1 MNEDLFNK
9 LEQLDEVPSSLLTE
23 VTPPPMEGQPDIGNV
38 LNHTDF
44 KPDFGTAQGN
54 GQTNPLNGQQTP
66 PMTPQG
72 QGNQLTVG
80 NLLTP
85 EMATGFMNILIP
97 AAIVLVIERTSTQK
111 VVKSQFEATAKE
123 IEILKPVLANYLN
136 SINFRVDTPFN
147 ALIITVAFIYGSK
160 VVEAV
165 NGVPK
170 NTIKTGAIKVIN
182 TNPDIITKV
191 PRKKYE
197 RQRKPDTRK
206 NHMKK
211 VVN

>member
-1 MNEDLFNK
+1 MNDDLFNK
-9 LEQLDEVPSSLLTE
+9 LEELDKVPSSLLTE
-23 VTPPPMEGQPDIGNV
+23 VTPPAAQPDLDNL

-44 KPDFGTAQGN
+44 KPVFDTGQSNTQATGQNAPISPQMSAGGN
-54 GQTNPLNGQQTP
+54 NLAGS
-66 PMTPQG
+66 
-72 QGNQLTVG
+72 NQLSVG

-97 AAIVLVIERTSTQK
+97 AAIVLLIEKTTKQR

-136 SINFRVDTPFN
+136 SINFKVDTPFN

-170 NTIKTGAIKVIN
+170 NTIKTGALKAM
-182 TNPDIITKV
+182 NPTGDIIAKPA
-191 PRKKYE
+191 PRK
-197 RQRKPDTRK
+197 RSPDNRK

-211 VVN
+211 AVV